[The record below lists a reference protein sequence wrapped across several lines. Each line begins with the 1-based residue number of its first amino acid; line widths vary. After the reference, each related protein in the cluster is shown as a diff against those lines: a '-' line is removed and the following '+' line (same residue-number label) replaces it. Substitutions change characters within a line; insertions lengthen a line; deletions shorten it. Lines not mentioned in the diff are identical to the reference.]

1 MIVNTGGRTDT
12 VQFYSDWLLRRFE
25 EGYALSRKPAV
36 PEQGL
41 RASSSTRRWWTA

>member
-25 EGYALSRKPAV
+25 ARMRSR
-36 PEQGL
+36 G
-41 RASSSTRRWWTA
+41 RGAS